1 MANEQNLRPLN
12 TRPER
17 ERKEIQRKGAEATN
31 RKRRESKKFSELFES
46 FLNRQCTNEQIKEQL
61 REFGFSDEELTNK
74 NAVIFAQYRE
84 ALKGSTQAS
93 IFIRDTMGEKP
104 IEQVQNINPPQIVIE
119 RPKEDKE

>member
-31 RKRRESKKFSELFES
+31 RKRRESKKFSELFEA
-46 FLNRQCTNEQIKEQL
+46 FLNRQCTNEQIREQL
-61 REFGFSDEELTNK
+61 KEFGFTDEELTNK
-74 NAVIFAQYRE
+74 NAVMFAQYKE

-104 IEQVQNINPPQIVIE
+104 VEQVQNINPPQIVIE
-119 RPKEDKE
+119 RPKE